1 MTLSDLLVLAWRQRL
16 VTAVCLILTGVA
28 MFMVSPPVEAWN
40 ARVSVV
46 LLVPEG
52 TPGNPLASTTRS
64 LISTTGVVARV
75 VDGPDELPQTVSSDL
90 NLASTDPEPGWSLR
104 QPSVGGQW
112 DLNYE
117 EPRLDVKSWG
127 HTRDEASAQMD
138 TALAT
143 ISGSL
148 KSLQDDRGV
157 GQSQRIR
164 VSLSPAQPVFTIQ
177 SGSRIRSVV
186 GTGLAGLLGTLA
198 AIMGAGRLADR
209 RRARPESRDSERV
222 AEHEL
227 AASDS

>member
-1 MTLSDLLVLAWRQRL
+1 MTLSDLLALAWRQRL
-16 VTAVCLILTGVA
+16 VALGCLILTGVA
-28 MFMVSPPVEAWN
+28 MATMLAPVEAWN

-46 LLVPEG
+46 LLVPPG
-52 TPGNPLASTTRS
+52 SPGNPLASTTSS

-75 VDGPDELPQTVSSDL
+75 VDGPDDLPQTVSSDL

-112 DLNYE
+112 DSSYE
-117 EPRLDVKSWG
+117 EPRLEVKAWG
-127 HTRDEASAQMD
+127 HTRDEASLQMD
-138 TALAT
+138 TALAA

-148 KSLQDDRGV
+148 RSLQDARGV
-157 GQSQRIR
+157 SQSERIR

-177 SGSRIRSVV
+177 SGSRIRSVA
-186 GTGLAGLLGTLA
+186 GTGLAGVLATVA
-198 AIMGAGRLADR
+198 AIVGAGRLDER
-209 RRARPESRDSERV
+209 RRARAEAPDVDRV